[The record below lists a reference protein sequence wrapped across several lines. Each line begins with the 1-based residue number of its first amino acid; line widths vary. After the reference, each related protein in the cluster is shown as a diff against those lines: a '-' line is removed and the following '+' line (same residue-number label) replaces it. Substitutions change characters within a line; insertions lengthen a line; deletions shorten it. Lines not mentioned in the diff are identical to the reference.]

1 MPNENQKDVKTYVQ
15 FQLHR
20 NVIKLYKSLFFVV
33 DDIIQEQ
40 ESLVK
45 KVKDVHGI
53 DISELDYL
61 NKDKKQSIRK
71 KILDAGND
79 TLRDLDKNFELID
92 ITLQSDKLNLLKF
105 TKAVKIEEKTGGN
118 FKVKGQIL

>member
-1 MPNENQKDVKTYVQ
+1 MPDENKKDVKTYVQ

-20 NVIKLYKSLFFVV
+20 NVIKLYKSLFTIV
-33 DDIIQEQ
+33 DDVIQEQ

-53 DISELDYL
+53 DITELDYL

>member
-1 MPNENQKDVKTYVQ
+1 MPDENKKDVKTYVQ

-20 NVIKLYKSLFFVV
+20 NVIKLYKSLFTVV
-33 DDIIQEQ
+33 DDMIQEQ
-40 ESLVK
+40 ESLIK
-45 KVKDVHGI
+45 NVKDVHGI
-53 DISELDYL
+53 DISNLDYL

>member
-1 MPNENQKDVKTYVQ
+1 MPDENKKDVKTYVQ

-53 DISELDYL
+53 DISNLDYL

-105 TKAVKIEEKTGGN
+105 TKAVKIEEKRVVT
-118 FKVKGQIL
+118 

>member
-1 MPNENQKDVKTYVQ
+1 MSNENQKDVKTYVQ

>member
-1 MPNENQKDVKTYVQ
+1 MPDENKKDVKTYVQ

-53 DISELDYL
+53 DISNLDYL